1 MTTAMSSTG
10 SKTPSSEPGSA
21 AALSRPLRW
30 IEIAV
35 PAHAEAVEAVSEILT
50 RVGYNGIAV
59 EEPLEPS
66 ADAEHLVKAYLIH
79 DPAARGRVRRVREAL
94 GHLQAFGLGPIGAL
108 RVRRVEDEDWLESW
122 KASFIPLRI
131 GRFLV
136 RPTWSDADPGDAIVL
151 ELDPGMAFGT
161 GLHPTTQQCLRALSV
176 LDVAGKRVAD
186 IGTGSAI
193 LAIAAAKRGA
203 AAVVAVDIDE
213 VSMRAATE
221 NVARNGVAVTVGRG
235 SAADVPGTHD
245 LVLANIVAPVL
256 RQIAP
261 DLAGCTAPGGI
272 LVTAGIIAMAEDET
286 AAAFAAAGFHADGR
300 EQDGEWVSRTFVR
313 GADAR

>member
-1 MTTAMSSTG
+1 MTATSSTG
-10 SKTPSSEPGSA
+10 SKTPSSDPGASGPG
-21 AALSRPLRW
+21 ALPLRPLRW

-50 RVGYNGIAV
+50 RVGYNGIAI

-66 ADAEHLVKAYLIH
+66 PDAEHLVKAYLVH
-79 DPAARGRVRRVREAL
+79 DSAARGRVRTVREAL

-108 RVRRVEDEDWLESW
+108 TLRRIEDEDWLESW
-122 KASFIPLRI
+122 KASFTPLRI

-161 GLHPTTQQCLRALSV
+161 GLHPTTQQCLRALSI
-176 LDVAGKRVAD
+176 LDVEGKTVAD

-203 AAVVAVDIDE
+203 ASVIAVDIDE

-221 NVARNGVAVTVGRG
+221 NVSRNDVAVTVGRG
-235 SAADVPGTHD
+235 SAAEVPGRHD

-256 RQIAP
+256 QQIAP
-261 DLAGCTAPGGI
+261 DLARCTTPGGM
-272 LVTAGIIAMAEDET
+272 LVTAGIIAAAEHDT
-286 AAAFAAAGFHADGR
+286 VAAFEAAGFRSVGR
-300 EQDGEWVSRTFVR
+300 EQDGDWVSRTFTR
-313 GADAR
+313 

>member
-1 MTTAMSSTG
+1 MPTTTAPSSTG
-10 SKTPSSEPGSA
+10 SKTPSSDPSPERG
-21 AALSRPLRW
+21 RPLRW

-35 PAHAEAVEAVSEILT
+35 PAHAEAVEAVSEILS
-50 RVGYNGIAV
+50 RVGYNGIAI

-66 ADAEHLVKAYLIH
+66 PDAEHLVKAYLVY
-79 DPAARGRVRRVREAL
+79 DTAARARVRRVREAL

-122 KASFIPLRI
+122 KKSFIPLRI

-161 GLHPTTQQCLRALSV
+161 GLHPTTQQCLRALST
-176 LDVAGKRVAD
+176 LEVAEKRVAD

-203 AAVVAVDIDE
+203 AEVVAVDIDD

-221 NVARNGVAVTVGRG
+221 NVTRNRVVVTVARG
-235 SAADVPGTHD
+235 SAADVAGTYD

-256 RQIAP
+256 CEIAP
-261 DLAGCTAPGGI
+261 DLARLTAAGGT
-272 LVTAGIIAMAEDET
+272 LVTAGIIAAAEADT
-286 AAAFAAAGFHADGR
+286 VAAFEAAGFRSGAR
-300 EQDGEWVSRTFVR
+300 AQDGDWVSRTFTR
-313 GADAR
+313 

>member
-1 MTTAMSSTG
+1 MTATSSTG
-10 SKTPSSEPGSA
+10 SKTPSSDPGRPG
-21 AALSRPLRW
+21 ALPLRPLRW

-50 RVGYNGIAV
+50 RVGYNGIAI

-66 ADAEHLVKAYLIH
+66 PDALHLVKAYLIH
-79 DPAARGRVRRVREAL
+79 DSAARGRVRKVREAL
-94 GHLQAFGLGPIGAL
+94 GHLQAFGLGPIDAL
-108 RVRRVEDEDWLESW
+108 TLRRIEDEDWLESW
-122 KASFIPLRI
+122 KASFTPLRI

-176 LDVAGKRVAD
+176 QDVEGKTVAD

-203 AAVVAVDIDE
+203 ASVIAVDIDE
-213 VSMRAATE
+213 VSMRAASE

-235 SAADVPGTHD
+235 SAGEVPGRHD

-256 RQIAP
+256 QQIAP
-261 DLAGCTAPGGI
+261 DLARCTAPGGM
-272 LVTAGIIAMAEDET
+272 LVVAGIIAAAEVET
-286 AAAFAAAGFHADGR
+286 VTAFEAVGFHPAGR
-300 EQDGEWVSRTFVR
+300 EQDGDWVSRTFTR
-313 GADAR
+313 